1 LNNITNA
8 YQLATDHVYDMYMRE
23 YAPPMG
29 LIEFVNSETNM
40 HQSLISFYKSIPEFN
55 KLDLEDRVLLIKFN
69 LVEIIQLHSF
79 LMQKFHDIPWIG
91 VCMSKWISAD
101 FHNRMFRTRRCFDR
115 FKEHPLILKL
125 ALIVFIF
132 STNLST
138 PCGTESNDDY
148 TNKISIREIQD
159 FYTTVLWRYLNSI
172 YEEREAI
179 RSLEII
185 VTKIL
190 HFQKLMV
197 IVEEHL
203 ERGRAYNIIN
213 ELELSLFRLSQSR

>member
-1 LNNITNA
+1 
-8 YQLATDHVYDMYMRE
+8 MRE

-29 LIEFVNSETNM
+29 LIEFINSESNM

-69 LVEIIQLHSF
+69 LVKIAHLHST
-79 LMQKFHDIPWIG
+79 LTLKFQDIPWIG
-91 VCMSKWISAD
+91 VYMSKWISAD

-115 FKEHPLILKL
+115 FIEHPLILKL

-132 STNLST
+132 SINLST
-138 PCGTESNDDY
+138 PCGTESSDDY

-159 FYTTVLWRYLNSI
+159 FYTTVLWRYLNSV
-172 YEEREAI
+172 YKEKEAI

-185 VTKIL
+185 MTKIL

-197 IVEEHL
+197 IL
-203 ERGRAYNIIN
+203 EKYIERERSHNIVN
-213 ELELSLFRLSQSR
+213 ELELSLFRLA